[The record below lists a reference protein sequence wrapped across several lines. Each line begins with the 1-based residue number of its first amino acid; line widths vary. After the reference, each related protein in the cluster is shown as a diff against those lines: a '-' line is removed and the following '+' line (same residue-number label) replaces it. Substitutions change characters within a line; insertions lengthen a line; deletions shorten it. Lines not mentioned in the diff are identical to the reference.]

1 MRFEFNDNFK
11 RMKPDIRNRADIEK
25 LVNVFYDKIKTDV
38 EIGYFFT
45 EVAKVDWEKHLPTM
59 YNFWENILFST
70 GNFEGNPMLK
80 HKELH
85 QKSKLNPAHFLHWNT
100 LFNDTVDELFVGERA
115 NEIKQRAQNIA
126 AVMMIKTLE

>member
-1 MRFEFNDNFK
+1 
-11 RMKPDIRNRADIEK
+11 MKSDIKNRTDIEK
-25 LVNVFYDKIKTDV
+25 LVNVFYDKIKTDA

-45 EVAKVDWEKHLPTM
+45 EVAKVDWEKHLPIM

-85 QKSKLNPAHFLHWNT
+85 QKSKLNPAYFLHWNT
-100 LFNDTVDELFVGERA
+100 LFNDTVDELFIGERA
-115 NEIKQRAQNIA
+115 NEIKQRAKNIA
-126 AVMMIKTLE
+126 AVMMTKALE